1 MKKRLNFKCLDYRYM
16 SHQKNI
22 INTSKILKSCR
33 SRIKDFA
40 ISAIVVIAVW
50 IIDTWWCICSVHTWD
65 MENCKGYLVR
75 IQEFEIWVVLRYRL
89 WQNKKYINNWK
100 KQIEIVCVCRA
111 ITTTTILCRGGK
123 KTLENGNINHNQF
136 HCYLNQFALFNFI
149 SCYVL
154 SYLKRTE

>member
-100 KQIEIVCVCRA
+100 KQIESVCVCVFGSLMRA
-111 ITTTTILCRGGK
+111 ITTILCREVRK
-123 KTLENGNINHNQF
+123 RWRREISITINHFYPYQL
-136 HCYLNQFALFNFI
+136 HYLI
-149 SCYVL
+149 S
-154 SYLKRTE
+154 

>member
-33 SRIKDFA
+33 TRIKDFA

-100 KQIEIVCVCRA
+100 KQIEIVCVCVERSPPPPYFVGGVRKRWRMEISITINSTA
-111 ITTTTILCRGGK
+111 IL
-123 KTLENGNINHNQF
+123 INLHYLISYHAMCF
-136 HCYLNQFALFNFI
+136 H
-149 SCYVL
+149 
-154 SYLKRTE
+154 T